1 MPTKAQRVIMYGAP
15 QQECAPVEKGDRMTS
30 KDRVPYTRRWWT
42 RILAGIVAIILIV
55 GGLSYFVSNEVLRR
69 YLEHQMNNNLKGYR
83 VQVGRAYFHP
93 LAFALDLGPLTLT
106 QEANPNLPVADIGRL
121 KASVHWRAL
130 LKGHLVGDLLIHRP
144 KLHVNLTNIRKE
156 AESKVPLK
164 DKGWQQAVESIY
176 PLKINVF
183 KINDGDVTYVDEGPY
198 KPLRLSRVF
207 IEASNIR
214 NIRSPENIYPSTIH
228 LEATIF
234 DQGRITLDGRANFLQ
249 EPHLGL
255 KANVD
260 VANMDLSYFAPIT
273 SRGNISV
280 HKGTLSTK
288 GALEYTPFITEVNLK
303 NLDIWGVDIDYLHLP
318 QTGEAER
325 QRVKEATRAAGELS
339 NESTTKIRAEIL
351 TIKES
356 RFGYVNK
363 TSSPN
368 YLLFVEHLDATL
380 KHFSNQFIE
389 GPATLELK
397 GKFMGTGDTRVTATF
412 RPRTRSADF
421 TVKAAIENTQMSA
434 MSDLFRAYGNFDIKE
449 GLFTFYTELTIKDQ
463 TINGYMKPMFKDLQV
478 YDRRSAEE
486 KSLFHKLYLGL
497 VKGLSKLLENRVRGE
512 VATKATVSG
521 PVGNPNISTW
531 QVIGNLI
538 RNAFIQSIL
547 PGFEKE
553 VGRSKNNPPPAQE

>member
-1 MPTKAQRVIMYGAP
+1 MPL
-15 QQECAPVEKGDRMTS
+15 
-30 KDRVPYTRRWWT
+30 KDRAPYLSRWWT
-42 RILAGIVAIILIV
+42 RILLGVAAIILMV
-55 GGLSYFVSNEVLRR
+55 GGLSYFVSNEALRR
-69 YLEHQMNNNLKGYR
+69 YLEHQMNSNLKGYK

-93 LAFALDLGPLTLT
+93 LAFALDLRHLTLT
-106 QEANPNLPVADIGRL
+106 QEANPNPPVADIGRL
-121 KASVHWRAL
+121 HASIHWRAL
-130 LKGHLVGDLLIHRP
+130 LKGHLVGDLLIDRP
-144 KLHVNLTNIRKE
+144 KLYINLTNIQKE

-164 DKGWQQAVESIY
+164 EKGWQQALESIY

-198 KPLRLSRVF
+198 KPLRLSRVI

-214 NIRSPENIYPSTIH
+214 NIRSPENVYPSTIH

-234 DQGRITLDGRANFLQ
+234 DKGRITLDGRANFLQ

-273 SRGNISV
+273 NRGNISV
-280 HKGTLSTK
+280 RKGTLSTK
-288 GALEYTPFITEVNLK
+288 GALEYTPLITEVNLK
-303 NLDIWGVDIDYLHLP
+303 NLDIRGVDVDYLHLP

-356 RFGYVNK
+356 RFGYVNR
-363 TSSPN
+363 TSNPN
-368 YLLFVEHLDATL
+368 YRLFVDHLEATL

-397 GKFMGTGDTRVTATF
+397 GKFMGTGDTRVTGTF
-412 RPRTRSADF
+412 RPKTKGADF
-421 TVKAAIENTQMSA
+421 TVKAAIENTQMAA
-434 MSDLFRAYGNFDIKE
+434 MSDLFRAYGNFDIKQ
-449 GLFTFYTELTIKDQ
+449 GLFSFYTELTVKDN
-463 TINGYMKPMFKDLQV
+463 TINGYMKPLFKDLQV
-478 YDRRSAEE
+478 YDRRTAAE
-486 KSLFHKLYLGL
+486 KSLFHKLYVGM

-521 PVGNPNISTW
+521 PVGEP
-531 QVIGNLI
+531 QYQHLAGHC
-538 RNAFIQSIL
+538 QSDPECIH
-547 PGFEKE
+547 PVHPSGI
-553 VGRSKNNPPPAQE
+553 